1 MSESGIRRAR
11 KHWRY
16 RKSHSRDSRANASD
30 ISSRGIA
37 LTDVDLASVIG
48 GTQKPTCAIAQT
60 ELGATQPLGQLLP
73 RFKFQ
78 NANYQQQ

>member
-1 MSESGIRRAR
+1 MSESGLRRAR

-16 RKSHSRDSRANASD
+16 RRSLSRNSRANTSE

-37 LTDVDLASVIG
+37 LTDADLASVIG

-60 ELGATQPLGQLLP
+60 EVGATQPLGQLLP
-73 RFKFQ
+73 RFNFQ
-78 NANYQQQ
+78 NANY